1 MGENVMA
8 EKIKKIISV
17 LTESNIGLYAAQASF
32 FLVISAIPFMMLIFT
47 IISLFSNVD
56 AQGIIRYVSSFAPA
70 EVSKLIS
77 TVVRELTAKS
87 ASVQIIS
94 VTAVSALWLASRGIT
109 ALYSGLN
116 SINGLPKRNYIYV
129 RFISVLYTVA
139 FIVTLVLTL
148 VFIGFGGMLE
158 EFLARRFVGLASF
171 INFIFKGK
179 IFIFFFYLTL
189 IFTLFYKFLPE
200 ERMKFRSVLPG
211 AALAAA
217 GWLGFSFFYSLYI
230 DNFADY
236 TLVYGSLAAVVL
248 LMLWLYFCMNIFLFG
263 AQLNKLVKNGF
274 FEK

>member
-1 MGENVMA
+1 MA
-8 EKIKKIISV
+8 EKIKEAISV
-17 LTESNIGLYAAQASF
+17 LTKDNTGIYAAQASF
-32 FLVISAIPFMMLIFT
+32 FLVISAIPFLTLIFSV
-47 IISLFSNVD
+47 ISLFIEIDPQSV
-56 AQGIIRYVSSFAPA
+56 IHSVSSFAPA
-70 EVSKLIS
+70 EVSGLIS
-77 TVVRELTAKS
+77 TVVTELTAKS
-87 ASVQIIS
+87 ASVPVIS
-94 VTAVSALWLASRGIT
+94 VTAVSSLWLASRGIT
-109 ALYSGLN
+109 ALYAGLN
-116 SINGLPKRNYIYV
+116 HINGTPKRGYIRARLV
-129 RFISVLYTVA
+129 SLLYTAA
-139 FIVTLVLTL
+139 FIAALVLTL
-148 VFIGFGGMLE
+148 IFIGFGGMLE

-179 IFIFFFYLTL
+179 ILIFFLYLTL
-189 IFTLFYKFLPE
+189 IFALFYKFLPE
-200 ERMKFRSVLPG
+200 ERPNFRSVLPG

>member
-1 MGENVMA
+1 MA

-32 FLVISAIPFMMLIFT
+32 FLVISVIPFMMLIFT
-47 IISLFSNVD
+47 IISMFSNVD
-56 AQGIIRYVSSFAPA
+56 TQGIIRYVSSFAPA
-70 EVSKLIS
+70 EVSRLIS
-77 TVVRELTAKS
+77 TVVSELTAKS
-87 ASVQIIS
+87 ASVPIIS
-94 VTAVSALWLASRGIT
+94 VTAVSSLWLASRGIT

-129 RFISVLYTVA
+129 RLISVLYTVA

-148 VFIGFGGMLE
+148 LFIGFGGMLE
-158 EFLARRFVGLASF
+158 EFLARRFVGLA
-171 INFIFKGK
+171 FKGK
-179 IFIFFFYLTL
+179 ILIFFFYLTL
-189 IFTLFYKFLPE
+189 IFALFYKFLPE
-200 ERMKFRSVLPG
+200 ERPRFRSVLPG

-274 FEK
+274 FKK